1 MRRTKWLQE
10 TRKIRF
16 DDSAQT
22 QNIRLTACMERH
34 IFTHDDMEDRMID
47 PTTLFKAL
55 VDETRLR
62 CLMLMVREKEL
73 CVCEL
78 GYALGVA
85 QPKISRHLA
94 MLRKTEVVQDR
105 RDGQW
110 IYYRLH
116 PNLPAW
122 AQVILHKA
130 AEGSLENDPFQDDLQ
145 RLQNM
150 KDRPGRCGNDLSGGK
165 DCC

>member
-1 MRRTKWLQE
+1 
-10 TRKIRF
+10 
-16 DDSAQT
+16 
-22 QNIRLTACMERH
+22 
-34 IFTHDDMEDRMID
+34 MID

-62 CLMLMVREKEL
+62 CLMLMVREEEL

-110 IYYRLH
+110 IYYRVH
-116 PNLPAW
+116 PDLPEW
-122 AQVILHKA
+122 ARGIILKA
-130 AEGSLENDPFQDDLQ
+130 AAGSVGSDPFQDDLE
-145 RLQNM
+145 RLHNM
-150 KDRPGRCGNDLSGGK
+150 KDRPGRCGNAGTDGK
-165 DCC
+165 ECC